1 MSGDDDFIIVRSSSS
16 EKKLPPRRILITK
29 LAQEGESLSPKVG
42 SRKIQR
48 HQFSS
53 ERFEGF

>member
-1 MSGDDDFIIVRSSSS
+1 MSSDDDFIIVRSSSS
-16 EKKLPPRRILITK
+16 EKKLSPRRTLITK
-29 LAQEGESLSPKVG
+29 LAQERESLSPKVG